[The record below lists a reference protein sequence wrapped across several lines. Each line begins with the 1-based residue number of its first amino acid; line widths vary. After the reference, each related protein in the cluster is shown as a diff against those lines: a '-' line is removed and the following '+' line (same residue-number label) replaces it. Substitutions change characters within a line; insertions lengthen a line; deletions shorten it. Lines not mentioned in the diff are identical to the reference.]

1 MLPGNSEIARI
12 QLKKI
17 LSQNPK
23 LIKAYHLLALLYIRK
38 EEYEKA
44 RKILK
49 KAARIDKTNSTTLRF
64 LKEIDEQ
71 TGTVTSLE
79 GRRNSRRKKPSR
91 EEELLPD
98 RETYVSDG
106 EMVIQPAAVRESSV
120 LSTIINIVTG
130 IIIGA
135 LVIWFLAVPSVRR
148 SVNREADEKIVEYS
162 NTTATQEA
170 QIQSLQSQIETSNST
185 VESAQQQITEA
196 ENQVSTYESLITA
209 MRAYQNQDY
218 TSAANALNNVDTS
231 LLSLDAREA
240 YNSIYEEVQTQM
252 FITLS
257 SEGREAFDNAD
268 YATAIDRLTQARN
281 INGEDYDVL
290 SYLAS
295 AYRLSGDSANAI
307 SIYQEIVEKFP
318 GRRATTAQYY
328 IDQLNGGASGD
339 ESGSGTGMI
348 QAARKTGTI
357 RETQGPEPGTIRAAQ
372 EPKKLPETT
381 ARSR

>member
-1 MLPGNSEIARI
+1 MDYQQEYQTGNNIATEYIQRVQAEPAKLDTINQTIKKYNIALKCCREGNDDVAVI

-148 SVNREADEKIVEYS
+148 SVNR
-162 NTTATQEA
+162 
-170 QIQSLQSQIETSNST
+170 
-185 VESAQQQITEA
+185 
-196 ENQVSTYESLITA
+196 
-209 MRAYQNQDY
+209 
-218 TSAANALNNVDTS
+218 
-231 LLSLDAREA
+231 
-240 YNSIYEEVQTQM
+240 
-252 FITLS
+252 
-257 SEGREAFDNAD
+257 
-268 YATAIDRLTQARN
+268 
-281 INGEDYDVL
+281 
-290 SYLAS
+290 
-295 AYRLSGDSANAI
+295 
-307 SIYQEIVEKFP
+307 
-318 GRRATTAQYY
+318 
-328 IDQLNGGASGD
+328 
-339 ESGSGTGMI
+339 GS
-348 QAARKTGTI
+348 
-357 RETQGPEPGTIRAAQ
+357 
-372 EPKKLPETT
+372 
-381 ARSR
+381 